1 MALCD
6 TALSTDEGGL
16 LPHER
21 KAPILLVDDD
31 ERNLL
36 ALSQI
41 LEDTAEIVTAS
52 SGADALRHL
61 LKRDFAVILLDVYMP
76 DMDGY
81 EVARIIRDRQ
91 QTARIP
97 IVFLSAV
104 NKDAEHL
111 LRGYGMGAV
120 DYVFKPVD
128 PLALRSKVAT
138 FADLYRM
145 RLQVEAKSRA
155 EQELREANF
164 RAQLER
170 LEVERELQESRSRL
184 AVLLDALPIAFYEAN
199 VAGDGQFTRHFIGG
213 DLARLAGPL
222 ASEVESGAIQ
232 WEDRIHPDD
241 RAMLTLAERNPG
253 GSVSFEYRWS
263 DHDGLGRHFMD
274 QCVRLPRPDGTER
287 WVGTLIDISERKQ
300 LEAKLVQTGKLEA
313 IGQLTGG
320 VAHDFNN
327 LLAAILGGINVL
339 ERRVTF
345 GEREQTVMQ
354 HMRHAAQ
361 NGVELVR
368 RMMAFAR
375 KQDLRPELVNPQQL
389 CTSVSG
395 LVEHTLGGT
404 VAVEWSCAE
413 QGLQLFVDAAQLEL
427 ALVNLIIN
435 ARDAMPGGGTVQVR
449 VGELDQASQDQT
461 KLAPGDYLSIQVIDQ
476 GMGIPS
482 GIIER
487 VTEPFFTTKAV
498 GKGTG
503 LGLSMVMGFAQQS
516 GGRLNIK
523 SVVGSGTVIDMIL
536 PAKAEST
543 GVTSVQVG
551 AAPIEVS
558 DVRRTVLLVDDDQA
572 VREVLTHLLEDLG
585 FDVLAAPNGL
595 KALELLA
602 SPDARVDVLLTDFAM
617 PGITGAETILRA
629 RQIRPGVPAVM
640 MTGYADDRISIAALR
655 GTTILRKPVE
665 GAELRAVLDRHL
677 ISHRT
682 TGEEIHLS
690 NPPEMTHEG
699 PS

>member
-1 MALCD
+1 MTQFDVTLDAD
-6 TALSTDEGGL
+6 HAGL
-16 LPHER
+16 LRDER

-61 LKRDFAVILLDVYMP
+61 LKREFAVILLDVYMP

-81 EVARIIRDRQ
+81 EVARIVRERQ

-111 LRGYGMGAV
+111 MRGYGMGAV

-128 PLALRSKVAT
+128 PVVLRSKVAT

-145 RLQVEAKSRA
+145 RIQVEAKSRV
-155 EQELREANF
+155 EQELRDAAF
-164 RAQLER
+164 RAQLEK

-184 AVLLDALPIAFYEAN
+184 AVVLDALPIAFYEAN
-199 VAGDGQFTRHFIGG
+199 VDDDGQFTRSFIGG
-213 DLARLAGPL
+213 DLTRLIGAM
-222 ASEVESGAIQ
+222 ASEVETGAVR

-241 RAMLTLAERNPG
+241 RAALTLVECGAGRP
-253 GSVSFEYRWS
+253 VSFEYRWR
-263 DHDGLGRHFMD
+263 DREELGRHFMD
-274 QCVRLPRPDGTER
+274 QCVRLPRHDGSER
-287 WVGTLIDISERKQ
+287 WVGTLVDISERKR
-300 LEAKLVQTGKLEA
+300 LEAQLLQTGKLEA

-327 LLAAILGGINVL
+327 LLAAVLGGINVL
-339 ERRVTF
+339 ERRVKF
-345 GEREQTVMQ
+345 GEREQTVLQ

-375 KQDLRPELVNPQQL
+375 KQDLRPELVAPSEL
-389 CTSVSG
+389 CTSVAG
-395 LVEHTLGGT
+395 LVQHTLGDT
-404 VAVEWSCAE
+404 VAIEWRCANQE
-413 QGLQLFVDAAQLEL
+413 LQLYIDAAQLEL

-435 ARDAMPGGGTVQVR
+435 ARDAMPGGGTVQVFVEEFSEDAR
-449 VGELDQASQDQT
+449 AS
-461 KLAPGDYLSIQVIDQ
+461 AGMRSGHYIAIQVVDQ

-482 GIIER
+482 DILDR
-487 VTEPFFTTKAV
+487 VTEPFFTTKDV

-503 LGLSMVMGFAQQS
+503 LGLSMAMGFAQQS
-516 GGRLNIK
+516 GGRLNIR
-523 SVVGSGTVIDMIL
+523 SEVGSGTVIEMIL
-536 PAKAEST
+536 PARHATITAKA
-543 GVTSVQVG
+543 VKPHDAPVG
-551 AAPIEVS
+551 PGET
-558 DVRRTVLLVDDDQA
+558 RRTVLLVDDDAA
-572 VREVLTHLLEDLG
+572 VRLVLTEVLEDQN
-585 FDVLAAPNGL
+585 FNVVAAPDGL

-602 SPDARVDVLLTDFAM
+602 SPSVNVDILLTDFAM

-629 RQIRPGVPAVM
+629 QQIRPGLPAIM
-640 MTGYADDRISIAALR
+640 MTGYADDRISLAAIR
-655 GTTILRKPVE
+655 GTTILRKPLE
-665 GAELRAVLDRHL
+665 SAELRTVLDAHL
-677 ISHRT
+677 GSDRGA
-682 TGEEIHLS
+682 GELLRIEDPTI
-690 NPPEMTHEG
+690 
-699 PS
+699 